1 MRSNVHFN
9 ETLPSYFSQLDIL
22 LTESQ
27 SLKRPIGCHRVRHMI
42 CRRPQMTA
50 EVEQML
56 VSISF
61 NIRRRF
67 LQGAHP
73 LSVTASM
80 KSSRLILSI
89 TNSYTPQSHKRHL
102 NRGVASGES
111 IILFR
116 RPSALN
122 AVAVAVAVQE
132 AQTIARSAAIG
143 TPYLYKPMATIITG
157 LRFRLLVMVCGGPS
171 YWMSKEDGSS
181 ERR

>member
-9 ETLPSYFSQLDIL
+9 ETLSSYFSQLDIL
-22 LTESQ
+22 LTENQ
-27 SLKRPIGCHRVRHMI
+27 SLKRPIECHRVRHMI

-56 VSISF
+56 VSISLI
-61 NIRRRF
+61 IRRRF

-73 LSVTASM
+73 LSVTAFM
-80 KSSRLILSI
+80 KSSRLILTI
-89 TNSYTPQSHKRHL
+89 TNSYTPQSHKRDL

-122 AVAVAVAVQE
+122 AIAVAVQE
-132 AQTIARSAAIG
+132 AQTTARSAAIG